1 MIAVVSNCVWLSHV
15 FDKMGKQSRF
25 LALILAIV
33 LGAIYVIVSHPPK
46 LGLDL
51 RGGAQLT
58 LQAQTNPKQ
67 GITAIT
73 PRIMETAKYVVEQ
86 RINGLGVA
94 EASVQISGEN
104 QLVVQLPGVN
114 DPAQAER
121 VLGNTAQLDFR
132 KQKPG
137 TEGELPVERQ
147 LQQVAEAKKAQLE
160 EQRKALEISKDE
172 KAIAENKKAIT
183 ENEIDLEKRRTAID
197 AIFATTGLTGNLL
210 TDAIAQPLD
219 QASNNWEVV
228 LVFDNKGGNLFAK
241 ITGELGG
248 TGRSIGIFLDD
259 KLISFPSVGAEFQG
273 KGITGG
279 RAVITGRFTLEEA
292 SDLALQLRAGALP
305 VPVKIVENRTVGA
318 SLGADSV
325 QSSIYAGMAGLFL
338 VLVFMIVYYRMLGAV
353 ADIALIVYSIITFA
367 LFALLGVTLTLPGI
381 AGFILSIGIAVDA
394 NVLIFERTREE
405 LLAGRT
411 LYKSVEAGFSRAWS
425 SILDS
430 NVTTLIAC
438 GALFWLGS
446 GLVKGFAVT
455 LSVGVAVSMFT
466 AITFSRA
473 LLLTLIS
480 IPELRQPGLY
490 GMKSIGKQAA
500 ADKSGDRTKDQ
511 PTDKTDKTGATL

>member
-1 MIAVVSNCVWLSHV
+1 
-15 FDKMGKQSRF
+15 MGKQSRF
-25 LALILAIV
+25 LAFILAIV
-33 LGAIYVIVSHPPK
+33 LGAIYLIVSHPAK

-58 LQAQTNPKQ
+58 LQAQPNPKQ
-67 GITAIT
+67 GITKIT
-73 PRIMETAKYVVEQ
+73 PRLMETAKYVVEQ

-94 EASVQISGEN
+94 EASVQISGDD

-137 TEGELPVERQ
+137 SESEFGAERQ
-147 LQQVAEAKKAQLE
+147 LLQVALAQKSQLE
-160 EQRKALEISKDE
+160 QEQKLLVDRKDE
-172 KAIAENKKAIT
+172 KAIAENKQSIETNKADI
-183 ENEIDLEKRRTAID
+183 EKRTTAID
-197 AIFATTGLTGNLL
+197 SLFAVTGLTGSYLK
-210 TDAIAQPLD
+210 DAVANPAD
-219 QASNNWEVV
+219 QAASNWEVA
-228 LVFDNKGGNLFAK
+228 LTFDPKGGDLFAK
-241 ITGELGG
+241 MTGELGG
-248 TGRSIGIFLDD
+248 TGRSLGIFLDD
-259 KLISFPSVGAEFQG
+259 KLISYPSVGPEFQG

-279 RAVITGRFTLEEA
+279 RAVITGRFGLEEA
-292 SDLALQLRAGALP
+292 SDLSLQLRAGALP

-338 VLVFMIVYYRMLGAV
+338 VLVFMIVYYRLLGVV
-353 ADIALIVYSIITFA
+353 ADIALIVYAIVTFA
-367 LFALLGVTLTLPGI
+367 LFSLLGVTLTLPGI

-405 LLAGRT
+405 LLAGRS
-411 LYKSVEAGFSRAWS
+411 LYKSVEAGFNRAWS

-455 LSVGVAVSMFT
+455 LGVGVIVSMFT
-466 AITFSRA
+466 AITCSRV
-473 LLLTLIS
+473 LLLTLIG
-480 IPELRQPGLY
+480 IPELRKPEFYGIKSFGKPASVQANENKLY
-490 GMKSIGKQAA
+490 DKSI
-500 ADKSGDRTKDQ
+500 DKN
-511 PTDKTDKTGATL
+511 DKTTGATL